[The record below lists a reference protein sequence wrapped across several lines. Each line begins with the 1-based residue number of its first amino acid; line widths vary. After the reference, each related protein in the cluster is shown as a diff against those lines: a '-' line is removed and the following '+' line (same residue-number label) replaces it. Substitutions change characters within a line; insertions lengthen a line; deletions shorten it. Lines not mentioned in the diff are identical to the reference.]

1 MAAMAAALVL
11 ALTLAGC
18 GSDGDGGS
26 GEGAGAEEGAFPVTI
41 EHRFGSTEIT
51 AAPQRVVTV
60 GLSDIDPVLALGVI
74 PVGVTD
80 WYGDYANAAWPWA
93 QEALGDAT
101 VEVMPR
107 NNDQV
112 DIEKVVA
119 LNPDLILGLYSGMTR
134 QEYERLSQIAPTIA
148 PSGDHP
154 AFGTPWQEM
163 TRTAG
168 AALGRPQLAEELIAG
183 VEARFAAAREEHPEL
198 GGKSAVVGERF
209 DTYFVRSATDPRTRF
224 LTELGFELP
233 QEIADLAGD
242 RDGAPISDERLDLL
256 DRDLLL
262 WNIGFVP
269 EAEDALADN
278 RLYQGLRVARE
289 GRDLFLTDQVLS
301 GALTFSTVLSIP
313 YAIDGLVPQLPAVV
327 DGDPATEPK
336 PAEATG

>member
-1 MAAMAAALVL
+1 
-11 ALTLAGC
+11 
-18 GSDGDGGS
+18 
-26 GEGAGAEEGAFPVTI
+26 
-41 EHRFGSTEIT
+41 
-51 AAPQRVVTV
+51 
-60 GLSDIDPVLALGVI
+60 
-74 PVGVTD
+74 VTD

-101 VEVMPR
+101 VVVMPR

-119 LNPDLILGLYSGMTR
+119 LSPDLILGLYSGMTR
-134 QEYERLSQIAPTIA
+134 QEYDRLSQIAPTIA
-148 PSGDHP
+148 PPGDHP

-183 VEARFAAAREEHPEL
+183 VEERLAAARTEYPEFA
-198 GGKSAVVGERF
+198 GRSAVVGERF

-224 LTELGFELP
+224 LTDLGFELP

-269 EAEDALADN
+269 EVEDALAGN

-289 GRDLFLTDQVLS
+289 GRDLFLTDPVLS

-313 YAIDGLVPQLPAVV
+313 YAIDGLLPQLSAVV
-327 DGDPATEPK
+327 DGDPATEPE
-336 PAEATG
+336 PTEATATTD